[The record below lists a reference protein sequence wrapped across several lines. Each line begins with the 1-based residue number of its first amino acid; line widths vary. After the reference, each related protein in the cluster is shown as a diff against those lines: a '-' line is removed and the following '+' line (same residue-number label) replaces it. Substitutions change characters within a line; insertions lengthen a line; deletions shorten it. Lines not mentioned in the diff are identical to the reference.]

1 MNQMKALCFFLLMFL
16 AFDGYSQ
23 AVTWDSTHRP
33 GNFAGRV
40 DLFRSYPDSQKDII
54 FLGNSITAGV
64 DWMELLGRADVRNR
78 GISGDISFGVLE
90 RLHEV
95 TEGKPARVFILIGI
109 NDISR
114 NIPDS
119 VILDN
124 YKRMIRRIRQ
134 ASPATK
140 IFFQTLM
147 PVNNQ
152 FTQFKN
158 HYNKDEHIQRV
169 NDGMKKLAAEEKIFL
184 IDLHPHF
191 LDAEKKLD
199 KKYTMDG
206 LHLNEAGYR
215 HWASILKKGNY
226 LDN

>member
-1 MNQMKALCFFLLMFL
+1 MKALCFFLLMFL
-16 AFDGYSQ
+16 SFEGSSQ
-23 AVTWDSTHRP
+23 AVSWDSTHRP
-33 GNFAGRV
+33 GNFSGRV
-40 DLFRSYPDSQKDII
+40 DLFRSYPDSPKDII

-119 VILDN
+119 VIIDN
-124 YKRMIRRIRQ
+124 YKRMIRRIKQ
-134 ASPATK
+134 ASPSTK
-140 IFFQTLM
+140 IFLQTLM

-158 HYNKDEHIQRV
+158 HYNKDEHIKEV
-169 NDGMKKLAAEEKIFL
+169 NEGMKKLAAEEKVFL

-191 LDAEKKLD
+191 LDVEKRLD

-226 LDN
+226 LDK